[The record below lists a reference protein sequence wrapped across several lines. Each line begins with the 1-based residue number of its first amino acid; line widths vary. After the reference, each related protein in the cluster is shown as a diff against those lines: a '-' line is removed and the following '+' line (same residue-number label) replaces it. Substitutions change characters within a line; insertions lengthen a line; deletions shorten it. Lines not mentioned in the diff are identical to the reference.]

1 MQVLFRKKERSRFGN
16 DETSCPTRVYTLQ
29 HCESH
34 HRTERALDRLSTA
47 CPRECGA
54 GGHDVSPASSER
66 DDSMSNE
73 KFDQDLSTS
82 VSRRQ
87 LFKVAGLSGAALAAA
102 PLLSACGGSSKSA
115 SGSKTGTSTGGGGA
129 ATGDVQKILDF
140 IGPID
145 PKFSGKGMKYDLG
158 LVLAFTGP
166 GAFFGRTMS
175 AGAKLAVKHIEELGG
190 PSFNLI
196 SKDHKS
202 GDPQAGVQSIKE
214 LGFAKVPAKLA
225 SYIDDLGAM
234 LPGTEQYKM
243 FTFDGGG
250 GTSTFGQGKPYF
262 WGTRAITPNDTWPGA
277 IKFIKEEF
285 KNVKKVSSVNW
296 DLGPLNKINSDDL
309 QKRLTAGGLQM
320 GIYEVAKIGATDY
333 SAALQKIKSDKPD
346 VIFLGIFGND
356 IGVFMKQYAT
366 SGINKPVVAPEYI
379 QSSADLAGPAYE
391 GLYLSFD
398 YFNAGKPDNGWS
410 KIFIDQFAAANNVK
424 PDYYAANFYEDTFGM
439 WDVIRRVL
447 AAGGDPKDGAQM
459 DKAFRSKP
467 ELLSVYG
474 GDPTKAGVK
483 ALSLTTHSVT
493 KRPLTMSI
501 IKNGKV
507 TPLAYFNLEAADY
520 RKA

>member
-1 MQVLFRKKERSRFGN
+1 MSK
-16 DETSCPTRVYTLQ
+16 DELEQ
-29 HCESH
+29 QAEH
-34 HRTERALDRLSTA
+34 
-47 CPRECGA
+47 
-54 GGHDVSPASSER
+54 
-66 DDSMSNE
+66 
-73 KFDQDLSTS
+73 Q

-87 LFKVAGLSGAALAAA
+87 VLKLAGMGGAAFAAA
-102 PLLSACGGSSKSA
+102 PLLAACGGSSSKSPA
-115 SGSKTGTSTGGGGA
+115 AAGGGGA
-129 ATGDVQKILDF
+129 ASTDVKKILDF

-145 PKFSGKGMKYDLG
+145 PKFAGKGLNYDVG

-175 AGAKLAVKHIEELGG
+175 AGAKLAVKHIEALGG
-190 PSFNLI
+190 PKFNLI

-202 GDPQAGVQSIKE
+202 GDPQAGVQAVKE

-234 LPGTEQYKM
+234 LPGTAQYKM

-296 DLGPLNKINSDDL
+296 DLGPLNQINSDDL
-309 QKRLTAGGLQM
+309 RRRLTDGGLQM
-320 GIYEVAKIGATDY
+320 GLYELAKIGATDY
-333 SAALQKIKSDKPD
+333 SAALQKIKSDNPD
-346 VIFLGIFGND
+346 VVFLGIFGND
-356 IGVFMKQYAT
+356 IGVFMKQYVT

-379 QSSADLAGPAYE
+379 KSSADLAGSAYE

-410 KIFIDQFAAANNVK
+410 KIFIDEFVAANGLK
-424 PDYYAANFYEDTFGM
+424 PDYYAANFYEDMFGM
-439 WDVIRRVL
+439 WDVLRRVL
-447 AAGGDPKDGAQM
+447 ASGGDPKDGALM
-459 DKAFRSKP
+459 DKAFQSKP
-467 ELLSVYG
+467 SLSSVYG
-474 GDPTKAGVK
+474 GDQSKAGVK
-483 ALSLTTHSVT
+483 ELSLKTHSVT

-507 TPLAYFNLEAADY
+507 TPLAYFDLEAADY